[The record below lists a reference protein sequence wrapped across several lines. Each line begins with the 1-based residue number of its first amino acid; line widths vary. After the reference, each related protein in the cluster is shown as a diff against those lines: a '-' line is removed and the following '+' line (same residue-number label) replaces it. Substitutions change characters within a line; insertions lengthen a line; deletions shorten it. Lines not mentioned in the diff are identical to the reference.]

1 MSTAVA
7 IPGAAGSRAHLLI
20 PVGVLVMLALVLVP
34 LPTPVLDLL
43 ITCNIAASLVILI
56 AAMYVPGPTEFS
68 AFPSILLLA
77 TLFRLSLNIASTRLI
92 LLHGEQGTVAAGR
105 VINAFG
111 SFVVGGS
118 FTVGLVIF
126 LVLLVVQFV
135 VIAHGSTRIS
145 EVTARFT
152 LDALP
157 GKQMAIDADLNA
169 GLITERE
176 AIERRNAIQ
185 REAEFFGSMDGA
197 VRFTQRDAVASLL
210 ITLIN
215 IVAGLGIGVLQKN
228 MTVGRAVET
237 YSVLTIGD
245 GLVTAIP
252 ALLVAVAGG
261 IITTRAAQQG
271 ALGDVVVAQLLL
283 SPRPLRIAAAT
294 LLLLGLVPGLPT
306 VAFLVLAAGAF
317 AASRA
322 AEKREQ
328 AEAEP
333 EEAAAEPE
341 AGEDLVEPLL
351 AVDPLCVELGYDL
364 LETVGVE
371 RAGGI
376 LDKIRALRGQIAGD
390 MGFVVPPVRIRDNL
404 QLPPDR
410 YRILLRGT
418 PIADGRIPRQRML
431 ALDAGA
437 SRPIEGE
444 KTRDPAFGLPALWI
458 EPARADEAAAAGYTV
473 VDPPS
478 VLSTHL
484 MEVIHRHADE
494 LLGRDDTARLIEQL
508 QKTHPKTVAELVP
521 ERLTVGEVQRVLQG
535 LLRERIPIRDLP
547 AILEAITDV
556 AATTREIDQLVEA
569 ARRALART
577 IVAPLI
583 EGDGELKAVTLDPA
597 TEQELVRALVPRPGG
612 EEPAGIDPERAR
624 GVVQRL
630 VSAVSGAG
638 SQAAVLVGPELRP
651 VLAAL
656 LRPRLSHTPVLSTA
670 EIPPEVRLRVIAT
683 VS

>member
-1 MSTAVA
+1 MSSAVA
-7 IPGAAGSRAHLLI
+7 VAGSAGSRSHLLI
-20 PVGVLVMLALVLVP
+20 PIGVLVMLALILVP
-34 LPTPVLDLL
+34 LPTALLDLL
-43 ITCNIAASLVILI
+43 ITCNIAASLLILI
-56 AAMYVPGPTEFS
+56 SAMYVPGPTEFT

-92 LLHGEQGTVAAGR
+92 LLHGEQGTGAAGQ

-111 SFVVGGS
+111 NFVVGGS
-118 FTVGLVIF
+118 FTVGLVVF

-176 AIERRNAIQ
+176 AIERRSAIQ
-185 REAEFFGSMDGA
+185 QEAEFFGSMDGA

-210 ITLIN
+210 ITIIN
-215 IVAGLGIGVLQKN
+215 IVAGLAIGVLQKG
-228 MTVGRAVET
+228 MTAAHAVEN

-271 ALGDVVVAQLLL
+271 ALGDVVVSQLLL
-283 SPRPLRIAAAT
+283 SPRPLKIASAT
-294 LLLLGLVPGLPT
+294 LLVLGLVPGLPT
-306 VAFLVLAAGAF
+306 IAFLVLSAATF
-317 AASRA
+317 AAARA
-322 AEKREQ
+322 AEQRERQ
-328 AEAEP
+328 PAEAEQV
-333 EEAAAEPE
+333 EAEAE
-341 AGEDLVEPLL
+341 AGEDQVEPML

-404 QLPPDR
+404 QLAPDR

-418 PIADGRIPRQRML
+418 PVADGRIPRQQML

-437 SRPIEGE
+437 SRAIEGE

-458 EPARADEAAAAGYTV
+458 EPQRADEAASAGYTV

-484 MEVIHRHADE
+484 MEVIHRHSDE
-494 LLGRDDTARLIEQL
+494 LLGRDDVARLIDQL

-569 ARRALART
+569 ARRALGRT
-577 IVAPLI
+577 IVAPLV
-583 EGDGELKAVTLDPA
+583 EGDGELKVVSLDPPV
-597 TEQELVRALVPRPGG
+597 EQELTVAFARSSEGG
-612 EEPAGIDPERAR
+612 EPQGIDPERAR
-624 GVVQRL
+624 AVVGRL
-630 VSAVSGAG
+630 VAAVSGAG
-638 SQAAVLVGPELRP
+638 TQAAVLVGPALRP
-651 VLAAL
+651 ALAAL
-656 LRPRLSHTPVLSTA
+656 LRPRLAHTPVLSTV
-670 EIPPEVRLRVIAT
+670 EIPPEIRLRVIAT